1 VHHEAGVGEGVDVT
15 LSDGDREPDAV
26 RLGVVLDEG
35 DLLDVAD
42 GVGTGVQTPLTFAIV

>member
-1 VHHEAGVGEGVDVT
+1 VHQDAGVGEGVDVM
-15 LSDGDREPDAV
+15 LIDGDREPDAV
-26 RLGVVLDEG
+26 KLDVAVNEG